1 MYFADISNAG
11 NINIYKG
18 LLDKY
23 LEKPNSEETKSLF
36 VEIILTAHKL
46 SANEISENKID
57 HTIYNLIIAL
67 VDHNKIYNRHYFEN
81 IDPNNIGVEQFRT
94 LSGILSSLIVS
105 DHELA

>member
-36 VEIILTAHKL
+36 VGIILTAHKL
-46 SANEISENKID
+46 STNEISENKID
-57 HTIYNLIIAL
+57 HTIYNLITAL
-67 VDHNKIYNRHYFEN
+67 VDHNKTYNRHYFEN